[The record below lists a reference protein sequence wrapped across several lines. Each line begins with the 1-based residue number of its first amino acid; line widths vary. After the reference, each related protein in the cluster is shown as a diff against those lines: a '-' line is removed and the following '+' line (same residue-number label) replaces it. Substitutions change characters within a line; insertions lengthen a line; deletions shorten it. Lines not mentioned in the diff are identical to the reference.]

1 MLQIVQKGEFLDFRK
16 RYQIR
21 IFLVLLLLLLWFAVG
36 PSFPLFGNVWLTL
49 VWPACEAHCHFK
61 WRGCCVYTWC
71 TRIVCAKCARA
82 LNLQHAWYAMNSNE
96 ICTKVYLVQYTNIH
110 IFPFLDLFSFSFSS
124 FVFLLFFPF
133 LFRSSFLLQQNELK
147 WKRKKKKIGNRPVNT
162 MLAQINKKSYI
173 FARVLAFLLLS
184 IAWQNKEKI
193 LGGVGMPGIWNW
205 KYVCKWR
212 SLKENTFQ
220 HSLLKYVRS
229 ISLALSMYVGSLVLS
244 SGKSS
249 HQWPMWAI
257 EKYACWQPNRPRNVH
272 TRRKEK

>member
-1 MLQIVQKGEFLDFRK
+1 MCARLKSTTCLICHEFK
-16 RYQIR
+16 RDMYE
-21 IFLVLLLLLLWFAVG
+21 
-36 PSFPLFGNVWLTL
+36 SLFG
-49 VWPACEAHCHFK
+49 PIHK
-61 WRGCCVYTWC
+61 YTY
-71 TRIVCAKCARA
+71 IS
-82 LNLQHAWYAMNSNE
+82 LLGS
-96 ICTKVYLVQYTNIH
+96 
-110 IFPFLDLFSFSFSS
+110 IFIFIFVFRFSS
-124 FVFLLFFPF
+124 LFFPF

-147 WKRKKKKIGNRPVNT
+147 WKRKKKKKIGNRPVNT

>member
-21 IFLVLLLLLLWFAVG
+21 IFLLLLLLLWLPLALPFRSSAMFG
-36 PSFPLFGNVWLTL
+36 LRLFGLHVKHIAISNGV
-49 VWPACEAHCHFK
+49 VA
-61 WRGCCVYTWC
+61 VYTWC

-147 WKRKKKKIGNRPVNT
+147 WKRKKKKIGNRPLNT

-212 SLKENTFQ
+212 SLQENTFK

-249 HQWPMWAI
+249 HQWPVWAI

-272 TRRKEK
+272 TRSKEK

>member
-1 MLQIVQKGEFLDFRK
+1 MPWIQTRYVRKFIWSNTQIYIYFPSWIYFHFHFRLS
-16 RYQIR
+16 
-21 IFLVLLLLLLWFAVG
+21 FFFSFF
-36 PSFPLFGNVWLTL
+36 SFP
-49 VWPACEAHCHFK
+49 
-61 WRGCCVYTWC
+61 
-71 TRIVCAKCARA
+71 
-82 LNLQHAWYAMNSNE
+82 
-96 ICTKVYLVQYTNIH
+96 
-110 IFPFLDLFSFSFSS
+110 FSFFF
-124 FVFLLFFPF
+124 FVAT
-133 LFRSSFLLQQNELK
+133 
-147 WKRKKKKIGNRPVNT
+147 KRIKMKTKEEKKIGNRPVNT

-212 SLKENTFQ
+212 SLQENTFK

-229 ISLALSMYVGSLVLS
+229 ISLALSMYVGSVVLS

-249 HQWPMWAI
+249 HQWPVWAI